1 MRACAGARAQ
11 MRKMMK
17 KRCISKRK
25 DERGSRRVCG
35 KVDKVWVMSVME
47 VMEVMGVVKGDSD
60 GDID

>member
-17 KRCISKRK
+17 RRCISKRK

-47 VMEVMGVVKGDSD
+47 VMGVMKGDSD